1 MESRHRGA
9 RKRERVRRRRPE
21 RGMHGG
27 APQDSETTPQPGGSS
42 RKGGSITRGQAEG
55 IWPRARPACKDPD
68 SVRECQTSS
77 LGENTLET

>member
-1 MESRHRGA
+1 MESGHGGA
-9 RKRERVRRRRPE
+9 WEQERVRHHRPE

-42 RKGGSITRGQAEG
+42 HEGGSISRGQAEG
-55 IWPRARPACKDPD
+55 IWPGARPACEDPD
-68 SVRECQTSS
+68 SVWEHTPSS

>member
-9 RKRERVRRRRPE
+9 EERKRARRHRPE

-27 APQDSETTPQPGGSS
+27 APQDSETAPQPSSSS
-42 RKGGSITRGQAEG
+42 RKGGSVARRQAEG
-55 IWPRARPACKDPD
+55 IWPRARPACEGPD
-68 SVRECQTSS
+68 SVWECTSSS